1 VFQVVRRAWIQ
12 MLYFFI
18 HPAAKRL
25 WCSIEIEIAERC
37 FPLVISLL
45 GMEEMP
51 DFPIFKVPVCN
62 VLKIKGNRKKRQQ
75 SL

>member
-1 VFQVVRRAWIQ
+1 
-12 MLYFFI
+12 
-18 HPAAKRL
+18 
-25 WCSIEIEIAERC
+25 
-37 FPLVISLL
+37 
-45 GMEEMP
+45 MEEMP

>member
-1 VFQVVRRAWIQ
+1 MI
-12 MLYFFI
+12 YFFI

-37 FPLVISLL
+37 FLLVISLL
-45 GMEEMP
+45 GMEEML

-62 VLKIKGNRKKRQQ
+62 VLKIKKNRKRFKSR
-75 SL
+75 LNE

>member
-1 VFQVVRRAWIQ
+1 

-18 HPAAKRL
+18 HPAAKKL

-51 DFPIFKVPVCN
+51 DFPIFKVTVCN
-62 VLKIKGNRKKRQQ
+62 VLKKKNK
-75 SL
+75 

>member
-12 MLYFFI
+12 MIYFSI

-62 VLKIKGNRKKRQQ
+62 VFKNKRE
-75 SL
+75 

>member
-1 VFQVVRRAWIQ
+1 

-18 HPAAKRL
+18 NPATKRL

-37 FPLVISLL
+37 FPLAISLL

-62 VLKIKGNRKKRQQ
+62 VLKKKRNRKKGNKAFE
-75 SL
+75 LV

>member
-1 VFQVVRRAWIQ
+1 

-18 HPAAKRL
+18 NPATKRL

-62 VLKIKGNRKKRQQ
+62 VLKKKGIEKKATKPLNWFK
-75 SL
+75 SIYK

>member
-1 VFQVVRRAWIQ
+1 MI
-12 MLYFFI
+12 YFFI

-51 DFPIFKVPVCN
+51 DFPVFKVLVCN
-62 VLKIKGNRKKRQQ
+62 VLKIKVNRKMFKSR
-75 SL
+75 LNE

>member
-1 VFQVVRRAWIQ
+1 

-18 HPAAKRL
+18 NPATKRS

-62 VLKIKGNRKKRQQ
+62 VLNKKGNRKKGNKAFE
-75 SL
+75 LVLKVYMNE

>member
-1 VFQVVRRAWIQ
+1 MI
-12 MLYFFI
+12 YFFI
-18 HPAAKRL
+18 NPATKRL
-25 WCSIEIEIAERC
+25 WCSIEIETAERC

-62 VLKIKGNRKKRQQ
+62 VLKIKRNRKKRQQ